1 MKFINALLIPTFFF
15 LFSCGGEE
23 QADSSDSSDH
33 NETAVDETE
42 EVEAIEEIEVE
53 EVSEQADLAT
63 MIVGDW
69 EYVESITTIGEE
81 SMSMRAAH
89 NWVMNYKDDGTFYE
103 MQQLIEGGEEY
114 VAEGTFTIEGE
125 TLKREGLFE
134 VDVLELTEEKL
145 HIGSLGSSMV
155 FKKV

>member
-1 MKFINALLIPTFFF
+1 MKFTYALLIPTFFF

-23 QADSSDSSDH
+23 SASESSSES
-33 NETAVDETE
+33 TE
-42 EVEAIEEIEVE
+42 EVESTDTEEVIEEVVE
-53 EVSEQADLAT
+53 EVVEEANLDQQ
-63 MIVGDW
+63 IVGDW

-89 NWVMNYKDDGTFYE
+89 HWVMNYKDDGTFYE

-134 VDVLELTEEKL
+134 VEILELTEEKL